1 MKELEYL
8 SIINKE
14 LKDSSLLGDDCA
26 FLQDLGVYVTQDTLV
41 EDVHFKLSTATPYQL
56 AQKAVQV
63 NVSDLAAAGA
73 EPLYITISL
82 SLPTHCDEGFVKEFY
97 KGIEFACSPL
107 KIKVAGGDLT
117 AADKVVVSVC
127 AIGKKVSSVSVS
139 RGYANAGDVVVV
151 TGCHGDSAGGLNL
164 LTDGSKKSE
173 YLIKKHLLP
182 VAQVEKSKAIIN
194 ASEVAGVD
202 KIAMMDTS
210 DGLGDAVY
218 KISKASG
225 KMIEIEHIPV
235 SDELVSV
242 FPKNYID
249 LALWGGEDYEL
260 IACIDEK
267 VYNLLDKTKF
277 IKIGRVLD
285 KTLSKEFIEQFE
297 NKSFKHF

>member
-14 LKDSSLLGDDCA
+14 LEDSSLLGDDCA
-26 FLQDLGVYVTQDTLV
+26 FLSDLGIYVTQDTLV
-41 EDVHFKLSTATPYQL
+41 EDVHFKLSTATPYQI
-56 AQKAVQV
+56 AQKSVHV
-63 NVSDLAAAGA
+63 NISDLAAAGA

-82 SLPTHCDEGFVKEFY
+82 SLPRYCNESFVQEFY
-97 KGIEFACSPL
+97 KGVNSACSTL
-107 KIKVAGGDLT
+107 NIKVAGGDLT
-117 AADKVVVSVC
+117 ASDKVVVSVC
-127 AIGKKVSSVSVS
+127 AIGKKMSSVEVS
-139 RGYANAGDVVVV
+139 RSFAKANDVVIV
-151 TGCHGDSAGGLNL
+151 TGFHGDSAGGLRL
-164 LTDGSKKSE
+164 LMQGGKKSQYLTD
-173 YLIKKHLLP
+173 KHLLP
-182 VAQVEKSKAIIN
+182 VAQTEKSKEIIN
-194 ASEVAGVD
+194 CAAVSGVR

-225 KMIEIEHIPV
+225 KMIKLEHIPV
-235 SDELVSV
+235 SKELMEM
-242 FPKNYID
+242 FPDDYMD

-285 KTLSKEFIEQFE
+285 KPLSKDLVEQFE
-297 NKSFKHF
+297 NKCFKHF

>member
-14 LKDSSLLGDDCA
+14 LEDSSLLGDDCA
-26 FLQDLGVYVTQDTLV
+26 FLSDLGIYVTQDTLV
-41 EDVHFKLSTATPYQL
+41 EDVHFKLSTATPYQI
-56 AQKAVQV
+56 AQKSVHV
-63 NVSDLAAAGA
+63 NISDLAAAGA

-82 SLPTHCDEGFVKEFY
+82 SLPRYCDESFVKEFY
-97 KGIEFACSPL
+97 KGVNFACSSL
-107 KIKVAGGDLT
+107 NIKVAGGDLT
-117 AADKVVVSVC
+117 ASDKVVVSVC
-127 AIGKKVSSVSVS
+127 AIGKKMSSVEVS
-139 RGYANAGDVVVV
+139 RSFAKANDVVIV
-151 TGCHGDSAGGLNL
+151 TGFHGDSAGGLRL
-164 LTDGSKKSE
+164 LTQGGKKSQ
-173 YLIKKHLLP
+173 YLTDKHLLP
-182 VAQVEKSKAIIN
+182 VAQTEKSKEIIN
-194 ASEVAGVD
+194 AAATAGVH

-225 KMIEIEHIPV
+225 KMIKLEHIPV
-235 SDELVSV
+235 SKELMEM
-242 FPKNYID
+242 FPDDYMD

-267 VYNLLDKTKF
+267 VYNLFDKTKF

-285 KTLSKEFIEQFE
+285 KPLSKDFVEQFE

>member
-14 LKDSSLLGDDCA
+14 LEDSSLLGDDCA

-41 EDVHFKLSTATPYQL
+41 EDVHFKLSTATPNQI
-56 AQKAVQV
+56 AQKSVHV
-63 NVSDLAAAGA
+63 NISDLAAAGA

-82 SLPTHCDEGFVKEFY
+82 SLPRYCNESFVQEFY
-97 KGIEFACSPL
+97 KGVNSACSSL
-107 KIKVAGGDLT
+107 NIKVAGGDLT
-117 AADKVVVSVC
+117 ASDKVVVSVC
-127 AIGKKVSSVSVS
+127 AIGKKMSSVEVS
-139 RGYANAGDVVVV
+139 RSFAKANDVVIV
-151 TGCHGDSAGGLNL
+151 TGFHGDSAGGLRL
-164 LTDGSKKSE
+164 LTQGGKKSQ
-173 YLIKKHLLP
+173 YLTDKHLLP
-182 VAQVEKSKAIIN
+182 VAQAEKSREIIN
-194 ASEVAGVD
+194 AAATAGVY

-210 DGLGDAVY
+210 DGLGDAIC

-225 KMIEIEHIPV
+225 KMIEPEHIPV
-235 SDELVSV
+235 SKELVDM
-242 FPKNYID
+242 FPDDYMD

-285 KTLSKEFIEQFE
+285 KPLSKDFVEQFE
-297 NKSFKHF
+297 NKCFKHF

>member
-1 MKELEYL
+1 MKELGYL

-14 LKDSSLLGDDCA
+14 LNDSSLLGDDCA

-41 EDVHFKLSTATPYQL
+41 EDVHFKLSTATPYQI
-56 AQKAVQV
+56 AQKAAQV

-73 EPLYITISL
+73 NPLYITISL
-82 SLPTHCDEGFVKEFY
+82 SLPSRCDEKFVKEFY
-97 KGIEFACSPL
+97 KGIEFACSRL
-107 KIKVAGGDLT
+107 NIKVAGGDLT
-117 AADKVVVSVC
+117 AADKVVISVC
-127 AIGKKVSSVSVS
+127 AIGKKVSSVEVS
-139 RGYANAGDVVVV
+139 RSFANAGDIVIV
-151 TGCHGDSAGGLNL
+151 TGFHGDSAGGLKL
-164 LTDGSKKSE
+164 LSEGGKKSE
-173 YLIKKHLLP
+173 YLVKKHLLP
-182 VAQVEKSKAIIN
+182 VAQLEKSRTIIR
-194 ASEVAGVD
+194 AAEAAGFA

-235 SDELVSV
+235 SDELVTI
-242 FPKNYID
+242 FPEDYID

-277 IKIGRVLD
+277 IKIGRALD
-285 KTLSKEFIEQFE
+285 KTLSKDFIEQFE